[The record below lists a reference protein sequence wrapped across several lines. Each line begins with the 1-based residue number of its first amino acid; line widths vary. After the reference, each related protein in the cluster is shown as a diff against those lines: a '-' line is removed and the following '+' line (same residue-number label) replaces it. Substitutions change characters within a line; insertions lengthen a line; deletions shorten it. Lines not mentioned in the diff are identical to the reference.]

1 MTFWQFLDKT
11 LDRLPGWPDVRGWI
25 MIALFMLT
33 TQIVWM
39 IYFRPNLAEIDLFK
53 TIAQVLV
60 VQALVGLA
68 LAFYF
73 TATKT
78 GSELAKQQGDITERL
93 MRELSGTEIN
103 RIVPAEEELG
113 TPQRPLTVDVKAHD
127 ETEIME

>member
-60 VQALVGLA
+60 VHWGVLRQVQRLERHASGHKVARVSQELRQQARQNLRQ
-68 LAFYF
+68 
-73 TATKT
+73 
-78 GSELAKQQGDITERL
+78 E
-93 MRELSGTEIN
+93 
-103 RIVPAEEELG
+103 
-113 TPQRPLTVDVKAHD
+113 
-127 ETEIME
+127 